1 VRHSENPST
10 FTSARDA
17 RKALA
22 RQRGK
27 LYLEAAK
34 TYLGTGDENN
44 TRATATEG
52 LLLAAVLSALQ

>member
-1 VRHSENPST
+1 VRHSGNPST

-17 RKALA
+17 RKALV

-34 TYLGTGDENN
+34 TYRGTGDENN
-44 TRATATEG
+44 ASATATEG
-52 LLLAAVLSALQ
+52 LLLAEVLSALQ

>member
-1 VRHSENPST
+1 MT

-34 TYLGTGDENN
+34 TYRGAGDENN
-44 TRATATEG
+44 ASATATEG
-52 LLLAAVLSALQ
+52 LLLVAVLSTLQ